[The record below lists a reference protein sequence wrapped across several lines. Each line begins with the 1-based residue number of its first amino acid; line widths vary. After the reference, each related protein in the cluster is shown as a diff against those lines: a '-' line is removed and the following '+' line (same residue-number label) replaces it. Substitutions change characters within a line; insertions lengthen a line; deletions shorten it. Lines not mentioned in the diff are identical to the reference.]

1 MNDPKTFLEPLAGWI
16 LDSFAKLRN
25 RPFVP
30 HSLTKLHN
38 LKLCRD
44 LSGARTAVEI
54 GSFKGVTTRR
64 LSYLFDKVISV
75 EIDDKLHDI
84 ARERCKDRK
93 NIELLLGD
101 GMDLLDGISARIDRG
116 LIFLDGHFSG
126 GVTGQ
131 GEVPEPVLQEVD
143 VIRQHLDRYVAV
155 IVDDFRLFG
164 VEPGWPPKS
173 QVLAKLEETFP
184 SPDWT
189 HMIMNDQFLV
199 TRASTR

>member
-1 MNDPKTFLEPLAGWI
+1 MNDPKTILEPLAGWI

-44 LSGARTAVEI
+44 MTGARTAVEI

-64 LSYLFDKVISV
+64 LSYLFDKVVSV
-75 EIDDKLHDI
+75 EIDRDLHDI
-84 ARERCKDRK
+84 ARARCEDRK
-93 NIELLLGD
+93 NVELLLGD
-101 GMDLLDGISARIDRG
+101 GMKLLDGISSRIDRG

-131 GEVPEPVLQEVD
+131 GDLPEPVLQEVD
-143 VIRQHLDRYVAV
+143 IIKRHLDRYVSV
-155 IVDDFRLFG
+155 VVDDFRLFG
-164 VEPGWPPKS
+164 VEPGWPSKS
-173 QVLAKLEETFP
+173 QVMAKLEETFP

-189 HMIMNDQFLV
+189 HMVMNDQNLV
-199 TRASTR
+199 IRTAKR